1 MAADI
6 IKKITEW
13 RDFWFL
19 APPEYHNF
27 VEFDSR
33 QFYCKGKGDY
43 MRTRIRELMQ
53 EGITISEF
61 CKKDEAM
68 LENAILKLQ
77 THLKILVERKNGT
90 RI

>member
-1 MAADI
+1 
-6 IKKITEW
+6 
-13 RDFWFL
+13 
-19 APPEYHNF
+19 
-27 VEFDSR
+27 
-33 QFYCKGKGDY
+33 